1 MYSLHGTQLHI
12 QYLEHGSG
20 LACLQVEDQLGVL
33 PAGVHG
39 QDGGVQV
46 RRLQNCITK
55 RHQALRDTVNKNS
68 VIGVLLVD
76 VHLQNGCVQVSSFQH
91 RLTKCHQRALC
102 LQALTD
108 RDLLTAALFRE
119 RL

>member
-1 MYSLHGTQLHI
+1 MYSLHGTHTLI

-46 RRLQNCITK
+46 RRLQNRITK

-91 RLTKCHQRALC
+91 RLTKCHQRP
-102 LQALTD
+102 
-108 RDLLTAALFRE
+108 
-119 RL
+119 